1 MVSMLRL
8 SRRTPKCRFRC
19 SIGVAMMGH
28 VVQGVQGVDVVQAA
42 FEAAMELDAFCIVR
56 VLFFSGTCHA
66 RTALSRVSACK
77 TPPGG
82 GPDPGISKGRAARLP
97 PGMRRSLDRQ
107 AWTAKVNNG

>member
-8 SRRTPKCRFRC
+8 SRRTPKCRSRC
-19 SIGVAMMGH
+19 SIGVAMRGQRVE
-28 VVQGVQGVDVVQAA
+28 VVQMAPGD
-42 FEAAMELDAFCIVR
+42 FEAAMEWDAFCIVR
-56 VLFFSGTCHA
+56 VLFFSATCHA

-82 GPDPGISKGRAARLP
+82 GPDPGLSKGRAARLP